1 MNTEAICTQPES
13 LMQFLGLYGPAGL
26 IMLLG
31 LAVIA
36 ALFRPALEWLE
47 EALSYLL
54 WQLCGAPV
62 HENMSSA
69 ILARCKTRIANLLGD
84 RAMMSDSGLNR
95 AEPYFEQY
103 SQFVDQMTEL
113 LKFGTS
119 LHWSGAYKLSFD
131 NSRNILKLVDA
142 FEQLANSRASSSAQ
156 EAWLKFNLDALK
168 TITDRSAA
176 LNKDLLSI
184 MADGRLV

>member
-1 MNTEAICTQPES
+1 MNTEAICTQPEN

-54 WQLCGAPV
+54 WQLCGEPV

-69 ILARCKTRIANLLGD
+69 ILAR
-84 RAMMSDSGLNR
+84 
-95 AEPYFEQY
+95 
-103 SQFVDQMTEL
+103 
-113 LKFGTS
+113 
-119 LHWSGAYKLSFD
+119 
-131 NSRNILKLVDA
+131 
-142 FEQLANSRASSSAQ
+142 
-156 EAWLKFNLDALK
+156 
-168 TITDRSAA
+168 
-176 LNKDLLSI
+176 
-184 MADGRLV
+184 

>member
-1 MNTEAICTQPES
+1 MNTEAICTQPEN

-69 ILARCKTRIANLLGD
+69 ILTRCKTRIANLLGD
-84 RAMMSDSGLNR
+84 RAMMSDSGLNK

-142 FEQLANSRASSSAQ
+142 FEQVANSRASSSAQ